1 MMSAQ
6 LPSIAK
12 VLIEFVCCV
21 DATVHNR
28 VFALFYRNLR
38 SALEASIEHRVA
50 ALP

>member
-1 MMSAQ
+1 
-6 LPSIAK
+6 
-12 VLIEFVCCV
+12 V

-28 VFALFYRNLR
+28 VFALFYWNLR